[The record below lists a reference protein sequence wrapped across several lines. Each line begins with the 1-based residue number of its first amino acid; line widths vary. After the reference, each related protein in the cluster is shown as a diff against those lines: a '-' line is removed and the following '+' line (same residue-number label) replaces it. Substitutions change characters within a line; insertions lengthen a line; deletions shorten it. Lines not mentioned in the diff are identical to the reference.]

1 MSNRIF
7 RVPSYR
13 CKKIQGRN
21 YGCVSLPDG
30 MGGRRHILLGKS
42 GTKVSRAEY
51 ARVIAEW
58 EAADRRSPKAED
70 VGDLTINELI
80 LAYWPYAKQHYRYSD
95 GRPTNE
101 LNDFPVTLRPLK
113 EMYGHRLAKDFG
125 PLALKAIR
133 QKLITQ
139 PIMTRIKV
147 TDPTTGQ

>member
-80 LAYWPYAKQHYRYSD
+80 LAYWPYAKQHYRYLEQLLGAESD
-95 GRPTNE
+95 SGLQAPGWFPERADGHTEQDRDHQRLYIGMREQE
-101 LNDFPVTLRPLK
+101 LFQIF
-113 EMYGHRLAKDFG
+113 EG
-125 PLALKAIR
+125 
-133 QKLITQ
+133 
-139 PIMTRIKV
+139 
-147 TDPTTGQ
+147 